1 MSQYFNEEKLNEDR
15 SKKLIV
21 ACSNAQRDTVEK
33 IIAATPNIRESIND
47 KNNMG
52 ETALHATA
60 TGGDHYIV
68 QCLLD
73 NGADPKIS
81 DRQGRTPLMR
91 AAYLGNLDA
100 VQVFVAHDESNVLD
114 AGSTGQTP
122 LHCACLISNME
133 LINQFIE
140 LDPAGKALK
149 MKDNEGNTPFLS
161 CAEPPVTIEPF
172 EFLLESG
179 SSVNEENNKGENA
192 LLLASRAGA
201 NKALKFLLGLF
212 IFKSEGMFYLFHL
225 FIICLFLFFFCFR
238 KRMYF

>member
-1 MSQYFNEEKLNEDR
+1 MSQYFNEDKLNEDR

-21 ACSNAQRDTVEK
+21 ACSNAQRDVVEK
-33 IIAATPNIRESIND
+33 LIAANPNIRDTIND

-91 AAYLGNLDA
+91 AALLGNLDA
-100 VQVFVAHDESNVLD
+100 VQVFVAHDETNVLD

-122 LHCACLISNME
+122 LHCACLISNMD
-133 LINQFIE
+133 LIDQFIE
-140 LDPAGKALK
+140 LDEDGKTLK
-149 MKDNEGNTPFLS
+149 MRDNEGNTPLLA
-161 CAEPPVTIEPF
+161 CAQPPVQIDPF
-172 EFLLESG
+172 EHLLQAG
-179 SSVNEENNKGENA
+179 ADVNEENTKGENS
-192 LLLASRAGA
+192 LLIASRNGA
-201 NKALKFLLGLF
+201 NKVIKYLLGKQN
-212 IFKSEGMFYLFHL
+212 IFF
-225 FIICLFLFFFCFR
+225 FLFVLYYISLIFSR
-238 KRMYF
+238 